1 MSNLTYLIDHA
12 LVDGAKNVWREIQI
26 TCTNKYRP

>member
-12 LVDGAKNVWREIQI
+12 LVDGTKNVWREIQI
-26 TCTNKYRP
+26 TNKYRP

>member
-12 LVDGAKNVWREIQI
+12 LVDEVKNVWREIQI
-26 TCTNKYRP
+26 TNKYRP